1 MTSIQHAHWW
11 VKTYCP
17 HMACPGSDQQTLER
31 MTTDQQQTAREM
43 LQLLDD
49 AGLVL
54 WDGYQPKGNR
64 PRNFI
69 LLNLEAPME
78 SQNEWLSAENR
89 RLSAQVEQLMRDLH
103 AMDGQ
108 RERAQQLANSMA
120 EQVDAAMK
128 EAREQEP
135 VAFWWIGP
143 DGKGHGGPYSGAP
156 CDEAVNNARNSGCE
170 AHFLYA
176 APVPAPAV
184 PADWRN
190 AVEIGAKWMRHWLSD
205 HDCECETVHT
215 CGYTQRSAELRRM
228 EALLQ
233 SA

>member
-1 MTSIQHAHWW
+1 MAVVVRDRKADAEHAAWW

-31 MTTDQQQTAREM
+31 MTTDQQQTASNM

-49 AGLVL
+49 AGLVR

-89 RLSAQVEQLMRDLH
+89 RLTAQVEQLMRDLH

-120 EQVDAAMK
+120 AAQDVVLGCDSCGLIIDDP
-128 EAREQEP
+128 R
-135 VAFWWIGP
+135 
-143 DGKGHGGPYSGAP
+143 HYSGTLNGV
-156 CDEAVNNARNSGCE
+156 ESGHIHLCQMCS
-170 AHFLYA
+170 
-176 APVPAPAV
+176 
-184 PADWRN
+184 
-190 AVEIGAKWMRHWLSD
+190 AKLPLISVTTGGKPFVLEH
-205 HDCECETVHT
+205 
-215 CGYTQRSAELRRM
+215 
-228 EALLQ
+228 
-233 SA
+233 